1 MIPILVH
8 LSKLTDLV
16 RKNVVK
22 KAEYDEFVKKC
33 NATQTNDT
41 TNLVKKAD
49 YNKKLAIL
57 KKITYYAR
65 GKNITTQE
73 FNKLAANNFA
83 ARLKIANLTNK
94 NDITNF
100 VRKKKFDEEQKN
112 YNKKITSNKTKRVLF
127 ENELD
132 ELSEERKLISTK
144 GLIDSDNILTVEN
157 IFVEIDHK
165 TI

>member
-1 MIPILVH
+1 M
-8 LSKLTDLV
+8 
-16 RKNVVK
+16 
-22 KAEYDEFVKKC
+22 
-33 NATQTNDT
+33 
-41 TNLVKKAD
+41 
-49 YNKKLAIL
+49 
-57 KKITYYAR
+57 
-65 GKNITTQE
+65 
-73 FNKLAANNFA
+73 AANNFA

-132 ELSEERKLISTK
+132 ELSEERKLIPTK

-157 IFVEIDHK
+157 ILVEIDHK

>member
-1 MIPILVH
+1 M
-8 LSKLTDLV
+8 
-16 RKNVVK
+16 
-22 KAEYDEFVKKC
+22 
-33 NATQTNDT
+33 
-41 TNLVKKAD
+41 
-49 YNKKLAIL
+49 
-57 KKITYYAR
+57 
-65 GKNITTQE
+65 
-73 FNKLAANNFA
+73 AANNFA

-100 VRKKKFDEEQKN
+100 VRKKNFDEEQKN
-112 YNKKITSNKTKRVLF
+112 YNKKINSNKTKRVLF

-157 IFVEIDHK
+157 ILVEIDHK